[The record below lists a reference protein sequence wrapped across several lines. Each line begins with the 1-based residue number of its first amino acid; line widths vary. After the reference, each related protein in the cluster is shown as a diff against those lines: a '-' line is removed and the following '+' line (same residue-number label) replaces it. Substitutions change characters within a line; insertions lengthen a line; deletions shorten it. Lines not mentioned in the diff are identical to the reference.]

1 MPAMTDLTESEKA
14 RAETRLAT
22 VLAPVRRQLSIASSL
37 SVVASLLW
45 IPQAGAVAILLAALI
60 SGEPGLFGPWA
71 ASALFLLIGIVR
83 ATLSWAA
90 GGIAFAASDRAISR
104 ERSKILAAQSRRSP
118 VIAGPHSSAEIASL
132 AADKLDLVAPYLT
145 RYAPAMARTRVVPLA
160 ILVAAFS
167 LSWVVGII
175 LLVSGPLIPVFMA
188 LVGLAARDA
197 SERQMQEIGSM
208 NALLLERIRALT
220 DLRLLD
226 ATRRTIEDF
235 EAAADRLRRQT
246 MEVLRI
252 AFLSSAVLE
261 LFSAIGVAL
270 VAVYVGFA
278 LIGELA
284 FGAWATPLTVGEGI
298 FLLLLAPDFFQPLR
312 DLASAWHDKAAALA
326 VAGEIAD
333 LDDEPAI
340 DIMGHGTACPPL
352 PGPATIATCAL
363 VWTTPNGRRIEF
375 PDIAV
380 ESGRTLAIT
389 GPSGSGKTTLLALLA
404 GLAAPTSGLIMV
416 AGERLDTRTAD
427 AWRARLTWIGQTPHF
442 SNESLR
448 ANLILSA
455 PMRDDGRLED
465 ALVQSSANGIV
476 RALPRGLDT
485 RLGETG
491 HGVSGG
497 EARRLMVARALYSD
511 ADIVLA
517 DEPTADLDPATAQAV
532 SEGLLALARRG
543 ATLIVATHDMD
554 LAARLDNVID
564 LGTGI

>member
-1 MPAMTDLTESEKA
+1 MRVMSDLTESRKA
-14 RAETRLAT
+14 RADARLAT
-22 VLAPVRRQLSIASSL
+22 MLALVCRQLSLVSL
-37 SVVASLLW
+37 LSAIASLLW
-45 IPQAGAVAILLAALI
+45 IPQAGTVAVLLSALI
-60 SGEPGLFGPWA
+60 SGEPGLFGPWI
-71 ASALFLLIGIVR
+71 ASGLFLAIGILR
-83 ATLSWAA
+83 AALSWTA
-90 GGIAFAASDRAISR
+90 GGIAFTASDRAISR
-104 ERSKILAAQSRRSP
+104 ERAKLLAAQSRRSP
-118 VIAGPHSSAEIASL
+118 VIAGQHSSAEIASL
-132 AADKLDLVAPYLT
+132 AADKLDLVAAYLT
-145 RYAPAMARTRVVPLA
+145 RYAPAMARTRIVPLA
-160 ILVAAFS
+160 VLVVAFS

-175 LLVSGPLIPVFMA
+175 LLAAGPLIPVFMA

-197 SERQMQEIGSM
+197 SERQMQEVGSM

-226 ATRRTIEDF
+226 ATRRTLEDF
-235 EAAADRLRRQT
+235 EAAADRLRRET

-261 LFSAIGVAL
+261 FFSAIGVAL

-278 LIGELA
+278 LIGELN

-312 DLASAWHDKAAALA
+312 DLASAWHDKAAASA

-333 LDDEPAI
+333 LENDPSV
-340 DIMGHGTACPPL
+340 DILGEGTACPPL
-352 PGPATIATCAL
+352 PGPAVIATNAL
-363 VWTTPNGRRIEF
+363 VWVTPSGRRIEF
-375 PDIAV
+375 PDMAV
-380 ESGRTLAIT
+380 EPGRTLAIT

-404 GLAAPTSGLIMV
+404 GLAEPSDGLIEV
-416 AGERLDTRTAD
+416 AGDRLDDRTAD

-455 PMRDDGRLED
+455 ARRDDARLKD
-465 ALVQSSANGIV
+465 ALVQASADGIV
-476 RALPRGLDT
+476 SALPRGLDT

-497 EARRLMVARALYSD
+497 EARRLMVARALYSH

-517 DEPTADLDPATAQAV
+517 DEPTADLDPETAQAV
-532 SEGLLALARRG
+532 GEGLLALAARG
-543 ATLIVATHDMD
+543 ATLIVATHDVD
-554 LAARLDNVID
+554 LAARLDSVVD
-564 LGTGI
+564 LGATR

>member
-1 MPAMTDLTESEKA
+1 MRVMSDLTDNRKA
-14 RAETRLAT
+14 RAEQRLAAML
-22 VLAPVRRQLSIASSL
+22 VPVRRQLSLVSSL
-37 SVVASLLW
+37 SVTASLLW
-45 IPQAGAVAILLAALI
+45 IPQAGVVAVLLSALI
-60 SGEPGLFGPWA
+60 SGEPGLFGPWV
-71 ASALFLLIGIVR
+71 ASGLFLLIGILR
-83 ATLSWAA
+83 AGLSWAA
-90 GGIAFAASDRAISR
+90 GGIAFAASDQATSR
-104 ERSKILAAQSRRSP
+104 ERASILAAQGRRSP
-118 VIAGPHSSAEIASL
+118 VIAGQHSSAEIASL

-145 RYAPAMARTRVVPLA
+145 RYAPAMARTRIVPLA
-160 ILVAAFS
+160 ILAVAFS

-175 LLVSGPLIPVFMA
+175 LLAAGPLIPVFMA

-197 SERQMQEIGSM
+197 SERQMQEVGSM

-226 ATRRTIEDF
+226 ATRRTLSDF
-235 EAAADRLRRQT
+235 EAAADRLRRET

-278 LIGELA
+278 LIGDLS
-284 FGAWATPLTVGEGI
+284 FGAWTTPLTVGEGI

-312 DLASAWHDKAAALA
+312 DLASAWHDKAAASA

-333 LDDEPAI
+333 IEDEPSI
-340 DIMGHGTACPPL
+340 DILGEGAACSPL
-352 PGPATIATCAL
+352 PGPAAIATDAL
-363 VWTTPNGRRIEF
+363 VWMTPNGRRIAF
-375 PDIAV
+375 PDI
-380 ESGRTLAIT
+380 EIEPGRTLAVT

-404 GLAAPTSGLIMV
+404 GLAAPTSGMITV
-416 AGERLDTRTAD
+416 AGERLDDRTAD

-448 ANLILSA
+448 ANLILSGA
-455 PMRDDGRLED
+455 RRDDARLENALAD
-465 ALVQSSANGIV
+465 ASADAIV

-485 RLGETG
+485 RLGEAG

-497 EARRLMVARALYSD
+497 EARRLLVARAIYSN

-517 DEPTADLDPATAQAV
+517 DEPTADLDSETAHAV
-532 SEGLLALARRG
+532 SEGLLALAARG
-543 ATLIVATHDMD
+543 ATLIVATHDLD
-554 LAARLDNVID
+554 LAARLDAVID
-564 LGTGI
+564 LGARG

>member
-1 MPAMTDLTESEKA
+1 MSDLTSNRKA
-14 RAETRLAT
+14 RAEARLAEI
-22 VLAPVRRQLSIASSL
+22 LAPVRRRLSLVSAL
-37 SVVASLLW
+37 SAMASLLW
-45 IPQAGAVAILLAALI
+45 IPQAGAVAVLLSALI
-60 SGEPGLFGPWA
+60 SGEPGLFGPWIS
-71 ASALFLLIGIVR
+71 SALFLLIGILR
-83 ATLSWAA
+83 AALSWAA
-90 GGIAFAASDRAISR
+90 GGIAFAAADQAISR
-104 ERSKILAAQSRRSP
+104 ERATLLAAQSRRSP
-118 VIAGPHSSAEIASL
+118 VIAGRHSSAEIASL

-160 ILVAAFS
+160 ILAVAFS
-167 LSWVVGII
+167 QSWVVGVI
-175 LLVSGPLIPVFMA
+175 LLASGPLIPVFMA

-197 SERQMQEIGSM
+197 SERQMQEVGSM

-226 ATRRTIEDF
+226 ATRRTLEDF
-235 EAAADRLRRQT
+235 EAAADRLRRET

-312 DLASAWHDKAAALA
+312 DLASAWHDKAAASA
-326 VAGEIAD
+326 VAGEIAEIEE
-333 LDDEPAI
+333 EPSV
-340 DIMGHGTACPPL
+340 DILGEGTARPPL
-352 PGPATIATCAL
+352 AGPATIATDNL
-363 VWTTPNGRRIEF
+363 VWVTPNGRRIEF
-375 PDIAV
+375 PNIAV
-380 ESGRTLAIT
+380 EPGRTLALT

-404 GLAAPTSGLIMV
+404 GLAAPTGGEATI
-416 AGERLDTRTAD
+416 AGERLDDRTAD

-455 PMRDDGRLED
+455 PLRDDARLAD
-465 ALVQSSANGIV
+465 ALAQASAEAIV

-497 EARRLMVARALYSD
+497 EARRLMVARALYSN

-517 DEPTADLDPATAQAV
+517 DEPTADLDPGTAQAV
-532 SEGLLALARRG
+532 SEGLLALAARG

-554 LAARLDNVID
+554 LAARLERVVD
-564 LGTGI
+564 LGAGG

>member
-1 MPAMTDLTESEKA
+1 MNDLTESAKA
-14 RAETRLAT
+14 KADTRLAAM
-22 VLAPVRRQLSIASSL
+22 LAPVHRQLTIASSL
-37 SVVASLLW
+37 SVIASLLW
-45 IPQAGAVAILLAALI
+45 IPQAGAVATLLSALI
-60 SGEPGLFGPWA
+60 SGEPGVFAPWI
-71 ASALFLLIGIVR
+71 ASAVFLLVGILR
-83 ATLSWAA
+83 AALSWAA
-90 GGIAFAASDRAISR
+90 GGVAFTASDQAIAR
-104 ERSKILAAQSRRSP
+104 ERVKILAAQSRRSP
-118 VIAGPHSSAEIASL
+118 VIAGRHSSAEIASL

-145 RYAPAMARTRVVPLA
+145 RYAPAMARTRIVPLA
-160 ILVAAFS
+160 ILAVAFS

-175 LLVSGPLIPVFMA
+175 LLAAGPLIPVFMA

-235 EAAADRLRRQT
+235 EAAADRLRGQT

-278 LIGELA
+278 LIGELS

-326 VAGEIAD
+326 VAGEIAAVE
-333 LDDEPAI
+333 DEPSV
-340 DIMGHGTACPPL
+340 DILGEGVASPPL
-352 PGPATIATCAL
+352 AGPAKIATDAL
-363 VWTTPNGRRIEF
+363 VWMTPNGRRIAF
-375 PDIAV
+375 PNIEV
-380 ESGRTLAIT
+380 VPGRTLAIT

-404 GLAAPTSGLIMV
+404 GLAAPTNGLIEV
-416 AGERLDTRTAD
+416 AGERLEGRTAD
-427 AWRARLTWIGQTPHF
+427 AWRARLTWIGQVPHF
-442 SNESLR
+442 ANESLR
-448 ANLILSA
+448 ANLIAST
-455 PMRDDGRLED
+455 PMRDDARLED
-465 ALVQSSANGIV
+465 ALAQASAEAIV

-485 RLGETG
+485 RLGEAG

-497 EARRLMVARALYSD
+497 EARRLMVARALYSN
-511 ADIVLA
+511 AGIVLA

-532 SEGLLALARRG
+532 SEGLLALAARG
-543 ATLIVATHDMD
+543 ATLIVATHDME
-554 LAARLDNVID
+554 LAARLDSVVD
-564 LGTGI
+564 LGTGG

>member
-1 MPAMTDLTESEKA
+1 MSELTESTKA
-14 RAETRLAT
+14 RAETRLAAM
-22 VLAPVRRQLSIASSL
+22 LAPVRRQLSLASWL
-37 SVVASLLW
+37 SAVASLLW
-45 IPQAGAVAILLAALI
+45 IPQAGAVAVLLSALI
-60 SGEPGLFGPWA
+60 GGEPGLFGPWI
-71 ASALFLLIGIVR
+71 ASGLFLSVGILR
-83 ATLSWAA
+83 AALSWSA
-90 GGIAFAASDRAISR
+90 GGIAFAASDQAISR
-104 ERSKILAAQSRRSP
+104 ERANILAAQGRRSP
-118 VIAGPHSSAEIASL
+118 VIAGRHSSAEIASL

-145 RYAPAMARTRVVPLA
+145 RYAPAMARTRIVPLV
-160 ILVAAFS
+160 ILAFAFS

-175 LLVSGPLIPVFMA
+175 LLAAGPLIPVFMA

-197 SERQMQEIGSM
+197 SERQMQEVGSM

-226 ATRRTIEDF
+226 ATRRTLEDF
-235 EAAADRLRRQT
+235 EAAADRLRRET

-284 FGAWATPLTVGEGI
+284 FGAWATPLTAGEGI

-326 VAGEIAD
+326 VAGEVAD
-333 LDDEPAI
+333 IEDEPSV
-340 DIMGHGTACPPL
+340 DILGEGKACPPL
-352 PGPATIATCAL
+352 PGPAAIATNSL
-363 VWTTPNGRRIEF
+363 VWETPSGRRIEF

-380 ESGRTLAIT
+380 EPGRTLAIT

-404 GLAAPTSGLIMV
+404 GLAAPASGSITV
-416 AGERLDTRTAD
+416 AGERLGDRTAD

-455 PMRDDGRLED
+455 SMRDDARLED
-465 ALVQSSANGIV
+465 ALVQASAEAIV

-497 EARRLMVARALYSD
+497 EARRLMVARALYSN
-511 ADIVLA
+511 ADVVLA

-532 SEGLLALARRG
+532 SEGLLALAARG

-554 LAARLDNVID
+554 FAARLDNVID
-564 LGTGI
+564 LGGGG